1 MCFKKCFTICIGL
14 VLIIGL
20 CGGAWAEKR
29 KPVVLAGKTFLPLRV
44 LARPFSNIY
53 KTADEKSAI
62 VKENV
67 PVFQSYY
74 VYTRP
79 DVKLTATQ
87 AEGWYE
93 VGSDNRGTVVGW
105 MKADDV
111 MEWKQTMCLAY
122 EHPGGR
128 KPVLMFSDLAAL
140 RGLVKAPAQERR
152 QKTEA
157 YYKAIESK
165 NIAKDFPIVSV
176 EPKGAIDITEQ
187 FYLLPIL
194 EHSEIE
200 IEGREGRLLKM
211 AAATKA
217 ERGGGTLKE
226 PDAAAAPKKGVDATP
241 AVPKGVNTEKSETG
255 TSAAGAGSG
264 GLEGADL
271 KNLQLDIV
279 YVVDMTGSM
288 GPYINATKSAIADM
302 SRGIT
307 QDPATAQSVR
317 FGLWGFRDSTS
328 IPGLEFN
335 TKNFTPQLQDKDAFE
350 QTLAGVSAA
359 SVGSKDYAE
368 DVFTGVDKAMRETQ
382 WTENAL
388 HIMVLLGDAPAH
400 EAGHQWN
407 ESGQSAETL
416 RTFADDQ
423 KFSLFAVHIRDGRA
437 SEYWEQTETQFRTL
451 SHNRGVETSSYWAV
465 PSNDMNQFQTVS
477 REIAQGLVGLVKAAK
492 QGTLTGATVQT
503 GASGATPAKEDIK
516 SKVKTMGYAA
526 LVDWLGREKG
536 EKAPRDII
544 AWVTD
549 KDLLDPAIQSL
560 DVRVLINK
568 KQIDS
573 LRKVLQEIMTAGRR
587 GIIGGEKFFDALQ
600 AVPSVA
606 SRAGDQIKNAK
617 SLADT
622 DLVPEFMADLPY
634 KSQIMSMSN
643 ELWSNWS
650 LDQQEEFLNQ
660 VDAKIKLYVAIH
672 DEPKGWIALHKGDD
686 PDEHVYPLSLTA
698 LP

>member
-1 MCFKKCFTICIGL
+1 MRLKQWLTIGVSL
-14 VLIIGL
+14 MFVFASV
-20 CGGAWAEKR
+20 GGVMAEKR
-29 KPVVLAGKTFLPLRV
+29 KPVVQAGKTFLPLRV

-53 KTADEKSAI
+53 KAADDQSAI

-79 DVKLTATQ
+79 DVKLTATK

-93 VGSDNRGTVVGW
+93 VGSDNRGTVLGW

-128 KPVLMFSDLAAL
+128 KPVLMFEDLDAL
-140 RGLVKAPAQERR
+140 RSLVKAPPEKRK
-152 QKTEA
+152 QKTEE
-157 YYKAIESK
+157 YYQAIRSQKIGE
-165 NIAKDFPIVSV
+165 DFPIVSV
-176 EPKGAIDITEQ
+176 EPDGAIDITEQ

-200 IEGREGRLLKM
+200 IEGREGRLLKL

-226 PDAAAAPKKGVDATP
+226 PDVPPTDAPGADAKAAKE
-241 AVPKGVNTEKSETG
+241 TESTETQAS
-255 TSAAGAGSG
+255 TDAGSG

-271 KNLQLDIV
+271 KNLQMDIV

-288 GPYINATKSAIADM
+288 MPYITATKAAIADM
-302 SRGIT
+302 SRSIT

-317 FGLWGFRDSTS
+317 FGLWGYRDSTT

-335 TKNFTPQLQDKDAFE
+335 TRNFTPQLQDKDAFE
-350 QTLAGVSAA
+350 QTLAGVRAA
-359 SVGSKDYAE
+359 TVGSQDYAE

-382 WTENAL
+382 WTPNAL
-388 HIMVLLGDAPAH
+388 HILVLLGDAPAH
-400 EAGHQWN
+400 EEGHQWN
-407 ESGQSAETL
+407 ESGQSAMTL
-416 RTFADDQ
+416 RTFADD
-423 KFSLFAVHIRDGRA
+423 KKLSLFAVHIRDDRA
-437 SEYWEQTETQFRTL
+437 SEYWELTETQFRTL
-451 SHNRGVETSSYWAV
+451 SQNRGLETSSYWSV
-465 PSNDMNQFQTVS
+465 PAKDMSQFQTVS
-477 REIAQGLVGLVKAAK
+477 QEIAQGLVGMVTSAK
-492 QGTLTGATVQT
+492 QGTLSAQTVQQSVST
-503 GASGATPAKEDIK
+503 PGASKEDIK
-516 SKVKTMGYAA
+516 AKVKKMGYAA
-526 LVDWLGREKG
+526 LVDWLGRESG

-549 KDLLDPAIQSL
+549 KDLLDPAIQAL

-617 SLADT
+617 SLAET

-643 ELWSNWS
+643 ELWSSWS
-650 LDQQEEFLNQ
+650 LDQQEQFLNQ

-672 DEPKGWIALHKGDD
+672 DEPQGWIALHQGDD
-686 PDEHVYPLSLTA
+686 PDDYVYPLSLTA

>member
-14 VLIIGL
+14 VLIFGL
-20 CGGAWAEKR
+20 FNGAWAEKR
-29 KPVVLAGKTFLPLRV
+29 KPVVLTGKTFLPLRV
-44 LARPFSNIY
+44 LVRPFSNIY
-53 KTADEKSAI
+53 KTADEQSAI

-79 DVKLTATQ
+79 DVKLTATK

-93 VGSDNRGTVVGW
+93 VGSDNRGAVIGW

-128 KPVLMFSDLAAL
+128 KPVLMFKDLSAL
-140 RGLVKAPAQERR
+140 RELVKAPAEERK
-152 QKTEA
+152 QKTEK
-157 YYKAIESK
+157 YYQDIESK
-165 NIAKDFPIVSV
+165 NVAKDFPIVSV

-200 IEGREGRLLKM
+200 IEGREGRLLKL

-226 PDAAAAPKKGVDATP
+226 PDAPAAAPKAGDGTTTDA
-241 AVPKGVNTEKSETG
+241 PKGAGDVETG
-255 TSAAGAGSG
+255 TSATDTGSG
-264 GLEGADL
+264 NLEGAAL
-271 KNLQLDIV
+271 KNLQMDIV

-288 GPYINATKSAIADM
+288 GPYINATKAAIADM
-302 SRGIT
+302 SRSIT
-307 QDPATAQSVR
+307 QDPETAKSVR
-317 FGLWGFRDSTS
+317 FGLWGFRDSAS
-328 IPGLEFN
+328 IPGIEFN

-350 QTLAGVSAA
+350 QTLAGVNAA
-359 SVGSKDYAE
+359 MVGSKDYAE

-382 WTENAL
+382 WTANAL

-400 EAGHQWN
+400 EVGHQWN

-451 SHNRGVETSSYWAV
+451 SQNRGLETSSYWAV
-465 PSNDMNQFQTVS
+465 PAKDMNQFQAVS
-477 REIAQGLVGLVKAAK
+477 QEIALGLVGMVKMAK
-492 QGTLTGATVQT
+492 QGTLSGTAVQT
-503 GASGATPAKEDIK
+503 SVSGPPAAREDIK
-516 SKVKTMGYAA
+516 SKVKKMGYAA

-587 GIIGGEKFFDALQ
+587 GIIGGEKFFDSLQ

-617 SLADT
+617 SLAET

-643 ELWSNWS
+643 ELWSSWS

-686 PDEHVYPLSLTA
+686 PDDHVYPLSLTA

>member
-1 MCFKKCFTICIGL
+1 MCFKKCFKIFIGL
-14 VLIIGL
+14 VLIVGL
-20 CGGAWAEKR
+20 CNGVWAEKR
-29 KPVVLAGKTFLPLRV
+29 KPVVLAGKSFLSLRV

-53 KTADEKSAI
+53 KAADDQSAI

-79 DVKLTATQ
+79 DVNVTATWSG
-87 AEGWYE
+87 GWYE
-93 VGSDNRGTVVGW
+93 VGSDNRGTMLGW

-128 KPVLMFSDLAAL
+128 KPVLMFKYLFAL
-140 RGLVKAPAQERR
+140 RELVKAPAEERKQR
-152 QKTEA
+152 AEK
-157 YYKAIESK
+157 YYQDIESK
-165 NIAKDFPIVSV
+165 TIAKDFPIVSV

-200 IEGREGRLLKM
+200 IEGREGRLLKL

-217 ERGGGTLKE
+217 ERGGGTLEE
-226 PDAAAAPKKGVDATP
+226 PDVPAAG
-241 AVPKGVNTEKSETG
+241 SETNLE
-255 TSAAGAGSG
+255 AATGDQKDAGN
-264 GLEGADL
+264 LEGAAL
-271 KNLQLDIV
+271 KNLQMDIV
-279 YVVDMTGSM
+279 YVIDMTASM
-288 GPYINATKSAIADM
+288 GPYINATKEAIADM
-302 SRGIT
+302 SRSIT
-307 QDPATAQSVR
+307 QDPETAKSVR
-317 FGLWGFRDSTS
+317 FGLWGFRDSVS
-328 IPGLEFN
+328 IPGIEFN
-335 TKNFTPQLQDKDAFE
+335 TKNFTPQLQNKDAFE
-350 QTLAGVSAA
+350 LTLAGVKAA
-359 SVGSKDYAE
+359 KVDSKDYAE
-368 DVFTGVDKAMRETQ
+368 DVYAGVDKAMRETQ

-388 HIMVLLGDAPAH
+388 HIIVLLGDAPAH
-400 EAGHQWN
+400 EVGHQWN

-423 KFSLFAVHIRDGRA
+423 KLSLFAVHIKNSRA
-437 SEYWEQTETQFRTL
+437 PKHWEQTETQFRTL
-451 SHNRGVETSSYWAV
+451 SQNRGLETSSYWAV
-465 PSNDMNQFQTVS
+465 PSKDMNEFRTVS
-477 REIAQGLVGLVKAAK
+477 KEIAQGLVGLVKAAK
-492 QGTLTGATVQT
+492 QGTLSGTTVQT
-503 GASGATPAKEDIK
+503 AVSSPPAAKEDIK
-516 SKVKTMGYAA
+516 SKIKKMGYAA

-587 GIIGGEKFFDALQ
+587 GIIGGEKFFDSLQ
-600 AVPSVA
+600 AVPSAA

-643 ELWSNWS
+643 ELWSSWS

-660 VDAKIKLYVAIH
+660 VDAKVKLYIAIH
-672 DEPKGWIALHKGDD
+672 DEPKGWITLHKGDD
-686 PDEHVYPLSLTA
+686 PDDHVYPLSLTA

>member
-1 MCFKKCFTICIGL
+1 MRLKQWLTIGVSL
-14 VLIIGL
+14 MFVFGSV
-20 CGGAWAEKR
+20 GGVIAEKR
-29 KPVVLAGKTFLPLRV
+29 KPVVQAGKTFLPLRV

-53 KTADEKSAI
+53 KAADDQSAI

-79 DVKLTATQ
+79 DVKLTATK

-93 VGSDNRGTVVGW
+93 VGSDNRGTVLGW

-128 KPVLMFSDLAAL
+128 KPVLMFEDLDAL
-140 RGLVKAPAQERR
+140 RSLVKAPPEERK
-152 QKTEA
+152 QKTEE
-157 YYKAIESK
+157 YYQAIRSQKIGE
-165 NIAKDFPIVSV
+165 DFPIVSI
-176 EPKGAIDITEQ
+176 EPDGAIDITEQ

-200 IEGREGRLLKM
+200 IEGREGRLLKL

-226 PDAAAAPKKGVDATP
+226 PDVPSEDAKAASGADAEAAESA
-241 AVPKGVNTEKSETG
+241 ETQAS
-255 TSAAGAGSG
+255 TDAGSG

-271 KNLQLDIV
+271 KNLQMDIV

-288 GPYINATKSAIADM
+288 MPYITATKAAIADM
-302 SRGIT
+302 SRSIT

-317 FGLWGFRDSTS
+317 FGLWGYRDSTT

-335 TKNFTPQLQDKDAFE
+335 TRNFTPQLQDKDAFE
-350 QTLAGVSAA
+350 QTLAGVRAA
-359 SVGSKDYAE
+359 TVGSQDYAE

-382 WTENAL
+382 WTPNAL
-388 HIMVLLGDAPAH
+388 HILVLLGDAPSH

-407 ESGQSAETL
+407 ESGQSAMTL
-416 RTFADDQ
+416 RTFADD
-423 KFSLFAVHIRDGRA
+423 KKLSLFAVHIRDGRA
-437 SEYWEQTETQFRTL
+437 SEYWELTETQFRTL
-451 SHNRGVETSSYWAV
+451 SQNRGLETSSYWSV
-465 PSNDMNQFQTVS
+465 PAKDMSQFQTVS
-477 REIAQGLVGLVKAAK
+477 QEIAQGLVGMVKSAK
-492 QGTLTGATVQT
+492 QGTLSAKTVQQSVSSP
-503 GASGATPAKEDIK
+503 GASKEDIK
-516 SKVKTMGYAA
+516 AKVKKMGYAA
-526 LVDWLGREKG
+526 LVDWLGRESG

-549 KDLLDPAIQSL
+549 KDLLDPAIQAL

-617 SLADT
+617 SLAET

-643 ELWSNWS
+643 ELWSSWS
-650 LDQQEEFLNQ
+650 LDQQEQFLNQ

-672 DEPKGWIALHKGDD
+672 DEPQGWIALHQGDD
-686 PDEHVYPLSLTA
+686 PDDYVYPLSLTA